1 MKLATTTSDFM
12 CFGLNGEESVGA
24 VADAGFKYI
33 DYGFGYDFHG
43 KTGLL
48 GNEWQSCAERLLAL
62 ADERGLKFVQAHSP
76 LGRPLVFDDEH
87 EEFVRLTK
95 QSVTAAAYL
104 GIPNIVVHS
113 GYAKD
118 MPKAETFKQNKLFYE
133 DILKVAEKHG
143 ITVLTENFNK
153 MFDEHYY
160 WVDSA
165 EDLSELIEYIDHPL
179 LKACWDVGHGNLQEL
194 PQHEAL
200 KMLGDKVRA
209 LHIQDNMGN
218 DDHHTF
224 PFTGTL
230 NFDSIMHGLQDIN
243 YKGYFT
249 FEADNMPASA
259 SRRRKFEED
268 TRCLQLPVEFRR
280 KYESILYDI
289 GRFILTK
296 YNCFEE

>member
-1 MKLATTTSDFM
+1 M
-12 CFGLNGEESVGA
+12 
-24 VADAGFKYI
+24 
-33 DYGFGYDFHG
+33 
-43 KTGLL
+43 
-48 GNEWQSCAERLLAL
+48 
-62 ADERGLKFVQAHSP
+62 GLKFVQAHSP

-87 EEFVRLTK
+87 EEFIRLTK
-95 QSVTAAAYL
+95 QSITAAAYL

-165 EDLSELIEYIDHPL
+165 ENLSELIEYIDHTL
-179 LKACWDVGHGNLQEL
+179 LKAGWDVGHGNLQEL

-200 KMLGDKVRA
+200 KILGDKVRA

-230 NFDSIMHGLQDIN
+230 NFDSIMHGLRDIN

>member
-12 CFGLNGEESVGA
+12 NFGLNGEESVGA

-33 DYGFGYDFHG
+33 DYSFGYDFHG

-95 QSVTAAAYL
+95 QSITAAAYL

-200 KMLGDKVRA
+200 KMWVTRYA
-209 LHIQDNMGN
+209 LCI
-218 DDHHTF
+218 
-224 PFTGTL
+224 
-230 NFDSIMHGLQDIN
+230 
-243 YKGYFT
+243 YKTTWGMT
-249 FEADNMPASA
+249 ITTP
-259 SRRRKFEED
+259 SRLRER
-268 TRCLQLPVEFRR
+268 
-280 KYESILYDI
+280 
-289 GRFILTK
+289 
-296 YNCFEE
+296 